1 MGQRGFV
8 RETYGRR
15 GIGTPPLTGPRPS
28 RGRPDVMN
36 EAISFSVAGLAA
48 VPPDA
53 EMPAIHEQLVVFA
66 RELGT
71 LYRLER
77 SRRAELE
84 IVLANLQQTYI
95 ATMKTLAE
103 VIEAKDRTTRGHLE
117 RTQAYG
123 LALTKRIDGDLVRSP
138 TLGYGFFL
146 HDVGK
151 VGIPEHILAKTGP
164 LSLAEWDVMRTH
176 PVIGAQIV
184 APMAFLTTT
193 VELIRH
199 HHERFD
205 GSGYPDGLAGDDIPL
220 SARIFAVAD
229 SFDAMTSDRPYRG
242 SIGIERALGE
252 IRDGSGGQFDPEVV
266 RVFVDMIDRGADGDE
281 PELAAALGQAC

>member
-1 MGQRGFV
+1 
-8 RETYGRR
+8 
-15 GIGTPPLTGPRPS
+15 
-28 RGRPDVMN
+28 MN
-36 EAISFSVAGLAA
+36 EAMSFPVAGPVAGLAA
-48 VPPDA
+48 AASTDA
-53 EMPAIHEQLVVFA
+53 EMQTIHQQLAVFA
-66 RELGT
+66 RELGA

-77 SRRAELE
+77 SRSAELE

-95 ATMKTLAE
+95 ATMKSLAQ

-123 LALTKRIDGDLVRSP
+123 LALTKRIDGDLVQSP

-151 VGIPEHILAKTGP
+151 VGIPEHILCKTGP
-164 LSLAEWDVMRTH
+164 LSVSEWNVMRTH

-184 APMAFLTTT
+184 APMAFLTAT

-205 GSGYPDGLAGDDIPL
+205 GSGYPDGLRGDDIPL

-242 SIGIERALGE
+242 SMGIERALGE
-252 IRDGSGGQFDPEVV
+252 IRAGSGTQFDPEVV
-266 RVFVDMIDRGADGDE
+266 GVFVDMVGRGADEDE
-281 PELAAALGQAC
+281 PELAAALRHAC